1 MTRELPYLEDDVLV
15 GGQIQASRKGLM
27 SAEAQGNLAFRMG
40 EFFSDGGKLG
50 KAKGYESRPGQA
62 RMAERV
68 AETIEDRKHLVVE
81 AGTGTGKSLAYLV
94 PAAYA
99 AQELG
104 KKAIISTYTI
114 HLQEQLFGK
123 DVPIVQSLVPFEF
136 TAALLKGRQN
146 YLCPHRLKKA
156 QQHQGDLFAKGQ
168 AEQLQGLVEWVRRTK
183 DGTLSDIDF
192 QVDAAVWAQVCSEAF
207 ACTPRHCGGP
217 TGCFFQMARTKVQ
230 DANVVILNHALLFGL
245 LAGAEEVEEGPSEGY
260 LFPNDFLVL
269 DEAHE
274 VEDVAAK
281 ALGLEVRLGSL
292 RFLLQRLVHPRT
304 KKGVLTRV
312 GDGNA
317 VKATLGV
324 LGILEGAFEE
334 ILESAGL
341 GASGQKRVRQ
351 PLGVKSE
358 LGPRLMDVR
367 AQLLKLAEDAGDGE
381 ERNELKDHA
390 RRLEVSAFGLGE
402 FLQMSRAGQA
412 YWVERRLPEE
422 GRAHRGEM
430 SLHASP
436 VEVAERLEELVFRPE
451 CTTIMTSATLDVG
464 RGLEFFAKRVGAG
477 EAETLLVESP
487 FDYESQMRVYLPKG
501 MPEPSEGQ
509 RFQEALEGWIQRFV
523 GMTQGKA
530 FVLFTSRAML
540 RKTAEGMAG
549 WFEEQG
555 IRLLVQDKGNSRTRL
570 LKEFKEDRD
579 SVLFGT
585 DSFWQGVDV
594 PGEALSNVILTRL
607 PFSVPDEPLFEA
619 RCERIREKGGEPF
632 RELQLPEAILKF
644 RQGVGRL
651 IRSREDRGQIAV
663 LDGRILTKSYG
674 KSFLKILPECPVE
687 VLGDE
692 D

>member
-1 MTRELPYLEDDVLV
+1 
-15 GGQIQASRKGLM
+15 M
-27 SAEAQGNLAFRMG
+27 SSEAQGNLAFRMG

-62 RMAERV
+62 KMAERV
-68 AETIEDRKHLVVE
+68 AEIIEDRKHLVVE

-156 QQHQGDLFAKGQ
+156 QQHQGDLFATGQ
-168 AEQLQGLVEWVRRTK
+168 AEQLKGLVEWARRTK

-192 QVDAAVWAQVCSEAF
+192 QVDSAVWAQVCSEAF

-217 TGCFFQMARTKVQ
+217 TGCFYQMARTKVL

-245 LAGAEEVEEGPSEGY
+245 LAGAEENEESPSEGY

-304 KKGVLTRV
+304 KKGVLTRI

-317 VKATLGV
+317 VKSTLGV

-390 RRLEVSAFGLGE
+390 RRLEASAFGLGE
-402 FLQMSRAGQA
+402 FLKMSREGHA

-422 GRAHRGEM
+422 GRVHRGEM

-436 VEVAERLEELVFRPE
+436 VEVAERLEELVFRPD

-464 RGLEFFAKRVGAG
+464 RGLEFFAKRVGAQ

-509 RFQEALEGWIQRFV
+509 RFQEALESWIQRFV
-523 GMTQGKA
+523 GMTKGKA

-619 RCERIREKGGEPF
+619 RCERIKEKGGEPF

-663 LDGRILTKSYG
+663 LDGRILSRTYG
-674 KSFLKILPECPVE
+674 KSFLKILPKCPVE

>member
-1 MTRELPYLEDDVLV
+1 M
-15 GGQIQASRKGLM
+15 SRDPL
-27 SAEAQGNLAFRMG
+27 GNLAFRMG

-62 RMAERV
+62 KMAERV
-68 AETIEDRKHLVVE
+68 AEIIEDRKHLVVE

-94 PAAYA
+94 PAAFA
-99 AQELG
+99 AEELG

-136 TAALLKGRQN
+136 SAALLKGRHN

-156 QQHQGDLFAKGQ
+156 QQHQGDLFATGQ
-168 AEQLQGLVEWVRRTK
+168 AEQLRGLVEWAGKTT
-183 DGTLSDIDF
+183 DGTLSDIQF
-192 QVDAAVWAQVCSEAF
+192 QVDATVWAQVCSEAF

-217 TGCFFQMARTKVQ
+217 TGCFYQKARNKIL
-230 DANVVILNHALLFGL
+230 DAKVVILNHALLFGL
-245 LAGAEEVEEGPSEGY
+245 LAGAEESEEEPSEGY

-292 RFLLQRLVHPRT
+292 RFLLQRLIHPRT
-304 KKGVLTRV
+304 KKGVLTRI

-317 VKATLGV
+317 VKSTLGV
-324 LGILEGAFEE
+324 LGILEASFEE

-341 GASGQKRVRQ
+341 KGPGQKRVRQ
-351 PLGVKSE
+351 ALGVKSE

-390 RRLEVSAFGLGE
+390 RRLEGSAFGLGE
-402 FLQMSRAGQA
+402 FLKMSREGHA
-412 YWVERRLPEE
+412 YWVERRVAED
-422 GRAHRGEM
+422 GRAQRGEM

-436 VEVAERLEELVFRPE
+436 VEVAERLEELVFRPD

-501 MPEPSEGQ
+501 MPEPSEGA

-523 GMTQGKA
+523 GMTKGKA

-540 RKTAEGMAG
+540 RKTAEGMAA

-619 RCERIREKGGEPF
+619 RCERIKELGGEPF
-632 RELQLPEAILKF
+632 RDLQLPEAILKF

-663 LDGRILTKSYG
+663 LDGRILSRTYG

-687 VLGDE
+687 ILGDE

>member
-1 MTRELPYLEDDVLV
+1 M
-15 GGQIQASRKGLM
+15 SRDPL
-27 SAEAQGNLAFRMG
+27 GNLAFRMG

-62 RMAERV
+62 KMAERV
-68 AETIEDRKHLVVE
+68 AEIIEDRKHLVVE

-94 PAAYA
+94 PAAFA
-99 AQELG
+99 AEELG

-136 TAALLKGRQN
+136 SAALLKGRHN

-156 QQHQGDLFAKGQ
+156 QQHQGDLFATGQ
-168 AEQLQGLVEWVRRTK
+168 AEQLRGLVEWAGKTT
-183 DGTLSDIDF
+183 DGTLSDIQF
-192 QVDAAVWAQVCSEAF
+192 QVDATVWAQVCSEAF

-217 TGCFFQMARTKVQ
+217 TGCFYQKARNKIL
-230 DANVVILNHALLFGL
+230 DAKVVILNHALLFGL
-245 LAGAEEVEEGPSEGY
+245 LAGAEESEEEPSEGY

-292 RFLLQRLVHPRT
+292 RFLLQRLIHPRT
-304 KKGVLTRV
+304 KKGVLTRI

-317 VKATLGV
+317 VKSTLGV
-324 LGILEGAFEE
+324 LGILEASFEE

-341 GASGQKRVRQ
+341 NGPGQKRVRQ
-351 PLGVKSE
+351 ALGVRSE

-390 RRLEVSAFGLGE
+390 RRLEGSAFGLGE
-402 FLQMSRAGQA
+402 FLKMSREGHA
-412 YWVERRLPEE
+412 YWVERRVAED
-422 GRAHRGEM
+422 GRAQRGEM

-436 VEVAERLEELVFRPE
+436 VEVAERLEELVFRPD

-501 MPEPSEGQ
+501 MPEPSEGA

-523 GMTQGKA
+523 GMTKGKA

-540 RKTAEGMAG
+540 RKTAEGMAA

-619 RCERIREKGGEPF
+619 RCERIKELGGEPF

-663 LDGRILTKSYG
+663 LDGRILSRTYG

-687 VLGDE
+687 VLSNE

>member
-1 MTRELPYLEDDVLV
+1 
-15 GGQIQASRKGLM
+15 M
-27 SAEAQGNLAFRMG
+27 SSETQGNLAFRMG

-62 RMAERV
+62 KMAERV
-68 AETIEDRKHLVVE
+68 AEIIEDRRHLVVE

-156 QQHQGDLFAKGQ
+156 QQHQGDLFATGQ
-168 AEQLQGLVEWVRRTK
+168 AEQLKGLVEWARRTK

-217 TGCFFQMARTKVQ
+217 TGCFYQMARTKVL

-245 LAGAEEVEEGPSEGY
+245 LAGAEENEDSPTEGY

-281 ALGLEVRLGSL
+281 SLGLEVRLGSL

-317 VKATLGV
+317 VKSTLGV

-358 LGPRLMDVR
+358 LGLRLMDIR

-390 RRLEVSAFGLGE
+390 RRLEASAFGLGE
-402 FLQMSRAGQA
+402 FLKMSREGHA

-436 VEVAERLEELVFRPE
+436 VEVAERLEELVFRPD

-464 RGLEFFAKRVGAG
+464 RGLEFFAKRVGAQ

-523 GMTQGKA
+523 GMTKGKA

-619 RCERIREKGGEPF
+619 RCERIKEKGGEPF

-663 LDGRILTKSYG
+663 LDGRILSRTYG

-687 VLGDE
+687 ILGDE

>member
-1 MTRELPYLEDDVLV
+1 
-15 GGQIQASRKGLM
+15 M

-324 LGILEGAFEE
+324 LGMLEGAFEE

>member
-1 MTRELPYLEDDVLV
+1 
-15 GGQIQASRKGLM
+15 M
-27 SAEAQGNLAFRMG
+27 SHEAQGNLAFRMG

-68 AETIEDRKHLVVE
+68 AEIIEDQRHLVVE

-156 QQHQGDLFAKGQ
+156 QQHQGDLFAAGQ
-168 AEQLQGLVEWVRRTK
+168 AEQLKGLLDWAGRTK

-217 TGCFFQMARTKVQ
+217 TGCFYQMARTKVL

-245 LAGAEEVEEGPSEGY
+245 LAGAEESEEGPSEGY

-304 KKGVLTRV
+304 KKGVLTRI

-317 VKATLGV
+317 VKSTLGV

-351 PLGVKSE
+351 LLGVKSE

-381 ERNELKDHA
+381 ERNELRDHA
-390 RRLEVSAFGLGE
+390 RRLEGSAFGLGE
-402 FLQMSRAGQA
+402 FLKMSREGHA

-422 GRAHRGEM
+422 GKAHRGEM

-436 VEVAERLEELVFRPE
+436 VEVAEKLSELVFRPD

-464 RGLEFFAKRVGAG
+464 RGLDFFAQRVGAQ
-477 EAETLLVESP
+477 EAQTLLVESP

-501 MPEPSEGQ
+501 MPEPSEGE
-509 RFQEALEGWIQRFV
+509 RFQTALQGWIQKFV
-523 GMTQGKA
+523 GMTKGKA

-540 RKTAEGMAG
+540 RKTADGMAA

-555 IRLLVQDKGNSRTRL
+555 IRLLVQEKGNSRTRL

-619 RCERIREKGGEPF
+619 RCERIKEKGGEPF
-632 RELQLPEAILKF
+632 RDLQLPEAILKF

-663 LDGRILTKSYG
+663 LDGRILSRRYG
-674 KSFLKILPECPVE
+674 QSFLKILPECPVE
-687 VLGDE
+687 ICD
-692 D
+692 

>member
-1 MTRELPYLEDDVLV
+1 
-15 GGQIQASRKGLM
+15 
-27 SAEAQGNLAFRMG
+27 MG

-68 AETIEDRKHLVVE
+68 AEIIEDRRHLVVE

-156 QQHQGDLFAKGQ
+156 QQHQGDLFATGQ
-168 AEQLQGLVEWVRRTK
+168 AEQLRGLVEWAGRTK

-192 QVDAAVWAQVCSEAF
+192 QVDAAVWAQVASEAF

-217 TGCFFQMARTKVQ
+217 TGCFYQMARTKVL

-245 LAGAEEVEEGPSEGY
+245 LAGAEESEEGPSEGY

-304 KKGVLTRV
+304 KKGVLTRI

-317 VKATLGV
+317 MKSTLGV

-358 LGPRLMDVR
+358 LGPRLMDIR

-390 RRLEVSAFGLGE
+390 RRLEASAFGLGE
-402 FLQMSRAGQA
+402 FLKMSREGHA

-422 GRAHRGEM
+422 GKAHRGEM

-436 VEVAERLEELVFRPE
+436 VEVAERLEELVFRPD

-464 RGLEFFAKRVGAG
+464 RGLEFFAKRVGAQ

-487 FDYESQMRVYLPKG
+487 FDYESQMRIYLPKG

-523 GMTQGKA
+523 GMTKGKA

-549 WFEEQG
+549 WFEDQG

-619 RCERIREKGGEPF
+619 RCERIKEKGGEPF

-663 LDGRILTKSYG
+663 LDGRILSRTYG

-687 VLGDE
+687 ILGNE

>member
-1 MTRELPYLEDDVLV
+1 MRQE
-15 GGQIQASRKGLM
+15 G
-27 SAEAQGNLAFRMG
+27 QGNLAFQMG
-40 EFFSDGGKLG
+40 EFFSNGGKLG

-62 RMAERV
+62 KMAERV
-68 AETIEDRKHLVVE
+68 AEIIEDRKHLVVE

-146 YLCPHRLKKA
+146 YLCAHRLKKA
-156 QQHQGDLFAKGQ
+156 QQHQGDLFATGQ
-168 AEQLQGLVEWVRRTK
+168 AEQLKGLVEWARRTK

-217 TGCFFQMARTKVQ
+217 TGCFYQMARTKVL

-245 LAGAEEVEEGPSEGY
+245 LAGAEESEEGPSEGY

-304 KKGVLTRV
+304 KKGVLTRI

-317 VKATLGV
+317 VKSTLGV

-390 RRLEVSAFGLGE
+390 RRLEASAFGLGE
-402 FLQMSRAGQA
+402 FLKMSREGHA

-436 VEVAERLEELVFRPE
+436 VEVAERLEELVFRPD

-464 RGLEFFAKRVGAG
+464 RGLEFFAKRVGAQ
-477 EAETLLVESP
+477 EAETLFVESP

-523 GMTQGKA
+523 GMTKGKA

-555 IRLLVQDKGNSRTRL
+555 LRLLVQDKGNSRTRL

-619 RCERIREKGGEPF
+619 RCERIKERGGEPF

-663 LDGRILTKSYG
+663 LDGRILSRTYG

-687 VLGDE
+687 LLD
-692 D
+692 

>member
-1 MTRELPYLEDDVLV
+1 
-15 GGQIQASRKGLM
+15 M

-50 KAKGYESRPGQA
+50 RAKGYESRPGQA

-304 KKGVLTRV
+304 KKGILTRV

-317 VKATLGV
+317 IKATLGV
-324 LGILEGAFEE
+324 LSMLEGAFEE

-422 GRAHRGEM
+422 GKAHRGEM

-451 CTTIMTSATLDVG
+451 CTTIMTSATLNVG
-464 RGLEFFAKRVGAG
+464 RGLEFFAKRVGAQ

-523 GMTQGKA
+523 GMTKGKA

>member
-1 MTRELPYLEDDVLV
+1 MV
-15 GGQIQASRKGLM
+15 M
-27 SAEAQGNLAFRMG
+27 SSEAQGNLAFRMG
-40 EFFSDGGKLG
+40 EFFSEGGKLG

-62 RMAERV
+62 KMAERV
-68 AETIEDRKHLVVE
+68 AEIIEDRRHLVVE

-168 AEQLQGLVEWVRRTK
+168 AEQLRGLVEWARRTK

-217 TGCFFQMARTKVQ
+217 TGCFFQMARTRVL

-245 LAGAEEVEEGPSEGY
+245 LAGAEESEEGPSEGY

-292 RFLLQRLVHPRT
+292 RFLLQRLIHPRT
-304 KKGVLTRV
+304 KKGVLTRI

-317 VKATLGV
+317 VKSTLGV
-324 LGILEGAFEE
+324 LAILEGAFEE

-358 LGPRLMDVR
+358 LGSRLMDVR

-390 RRLEVSAFGLGE
+390 RRLEASAFGLGE
-402 FLQMSRAGQA
+402 FLKMSREGHA

-422 GRAHRGEM
+422 GKAHRGEM

-436 VEVAERLEELVFRPE
+436 VEVAERLEELVFRPD

-464 RGLEFFAKRVGAG
+464 RGLEFFAKRVGAQ

-523 GMTQGKA
+523 GMTKGKA

-540 RKTAEGMAG
+540 RKTAEGMAE

-585 DSFWQGVDV
+585 
-594 PGEALSNVILTRL
+594 
-607 PFSVPDEPLFEA
+607 
-619 RCERIREKGGEPF
+619 
-632 RELQLPEAILKF
+632 
-644 RQGVGRL
+644 
-651 IRSREDRGQIAV
+651 
-663 LDGRILTKSYG
+663 
-674 KSFLKILPECPVE
+674 
-687 VLGDE
+687 
-692 D
+692 

>member
-1 MTRELPYLEDDVLV
+1 
-15 GGQIQASRKGLM
+15 
-27 SAEAQGNLAFRMG
+27 MG

-62 RMAERV
+62 KMAERV
-68 AETIEDRKHLVVE
+68 AEIIEDRKHLVVE

-156 QQHQGDLFAKGQ
+156 QQHQGDLFATGQ
-168 AEQLQGLVEWVRRTK
+168 AEQLKGLVEWARRTK

-192 QVDAAVWAQVCSEAF
+192 QVDAAVWVQVCSEAF

-217 TGCFFQMARTKVQ
+217 TGCFYQMARTKVL

-245 LAGAEEVEEGPSEGY
+245 LAGAEENEESPSEGY

-292 RFLLQRLVHPRT
+292 RFLLQRLIHPRT

-317 VKATLGV
+317 VKSTLGV

-341 GASGQKRVRQ
+341 EASGQKRVRQ

-390 RRLEVSAFGLGE
+390 RRLEASAFGLGE
-402 FLQMSRAGQA
+402 FLKMSREGHA

-436 VEVAERLEELVFRPE
+436 VEVAERLEELVFRPD

-464 RGLEFFAKRVGAG
+464 RGLEFFAKRVGAQ
-477 EAETLLVESP
+477 EAEILLVESP

-509 RFQEALEGWIQRFV
+509 RFQKALEGWIQRFV
-523 GMTQGKA
+523 GMTKGKA

-619 RCERIREKGGEPF
+619 RCERIKEKGGEPF

-663 LDGRILTKSYG
+663 LDGRILSRAYG

-687 VLGDE
+687 ILGDE

>member
-1 MTRELPYLEDDVLV
+1 
-15 GGQIQASRKGLM
+15 
-27 SAEAQGNLAFRMG
+27 MG

-62 RMAERV
+62 KMAERV
-68 AETIEDRKHLVVE
+68 AEIIEDRKHLVVE

-156 QQHQGDLFAKGQ
+156 QQHQGDLFATGQ
-168 AEQLQGLVEWVRRTK
+168 AEQLKGLVEWARRTK

-217 TGCFFQMARTKVQ
+217 TGCFYQMARTKVL

-245 LAGAEEVEEGPSEGY
+245 LAGAEESEEGPSEGY

-317 VKATLGV
+317 VKSTLGV

-390 RRLEVSAFGLGE
+390 RRLEASAFGLGE
-402 FLQMSRAGQA
+402 FLKMSREGHA

-436 VEVAERLEELVFRPE
+436 VEVAERLEELVFRPD

-464 RGLEFFAKRVGAG
+464 RGLEFFAKRVGAQ

-523 GMTQGKA
+523 GMTKGKA
-530 FVLFTSRAML
+530 FVLFTSWAML

-549 WFEEQG
+549 WFAGQG

-619 RCERIREKGGEPF
+619 RCERIKEKGGEPF

-663 LDGRILTKSYG
+663 LDGRILSRTYG
-674 KSFLKILPECPVE
+674 RSFLKILPECPVQIF
-687 VLGDE
+687 E
-692 D
+692 DGN

>member
-1 MTRELPYLEDDVLV
+1 M
-15 GGQIQASRKGLM
+15 SRDPL
-27 SAEAQGNLAFRMG
+27 GNLAFRMG

-62 RMAERV
+62 KMAERV
-68 AETIEDRKHLVVE
+68 AEIIEDRKHLVVE

-94 PAAYA
+94 PAAFA
-99 AQELG
+99 AEELG

-136 TAALLKGRQN
+136 SAALLKGRHN

-156 QQHQGDLFAKGQ
+156 QQHQGDLFATGQ
-168 AEQLQGLVEWVRRTK
+168 AEQLRGLVEWAGKTT
-183 DGTLSDIDF
+183 DGTLSDIQF
-192 QVDAAVWAQVCSEAF
+192 QVDATVWAQVCSEAF

-217 TGCFFQMARTKVQ
+217 TGCFYQKARNKIL
-230 DANVVILNHALLFGL
+230 DAKVVILNHALLFGL
-245 LAGAEEVEEGPSEGY
+245 LAGAEESEEEPSEGY

-292 RFLLQRLVHPRT
+292 RFLLQRLIHPRT
-304 KKGVLTRV
+304 KKGVLTRI

-317 VKATLGV
+317 VKSTLGV
-324 LGILEGAFEE
+324 LGILEASFEE

-341 GASGQKRVRQ
+341 KGPGQKRVRQ
-351 PLGVKSE
+351 ALGVKSE

-390 RRLEVSAFGLGE
+390 RRLEASAFGLGE
-402 FLQMSRAGQA
+402 FLKMSREGHA
-412 YWVERRLPEE
+412 YWVERRVAED
-422 GRAHRGEM
+422 GRAQRGEM

-436 VEVAERLEELVFRPE
+436 VEVAERLEELVFRPD

-523 GMTQGKA
+523 GMTKGKA
-530 FVLFTSRAML
+530 FVLFTSRSML
-540 RKTAEGMAG
+540 RKTADGMAG

-570 LKEFKEDRD
+570 LREFKEDRD

-619 RCERIREKGGEPF
+619 RCERIKELGGEPF
-632 RELQLPEAILKF
+632 RDLQLPEAILKF

-663 LDGRILTKSYG
+663 LDGRILSRAYG

-687 VLGDE
+687 ILGDE

>member
-1 MTRELPYLEDDVLV
+1 
-15 GGQIQASRKGLM
+15 
-27 SAEAQGNLAFRMG
+27 MG

-62 RMAERV
+62 KMAERV
-68 AETIEDRKHLVVE
+68 AEIIEDRKHLVVE

-156 QQHQGDLFAKGQ
+156 QQHQGDLFAIGQ
-168 AEQLQGLVEWVRRTK
+168 AEQLKGLVEWARRTK

-217 TGCFFQMARTKVQ
+217 TGCFYQMARTKVL

-245 LAGAEEVEEGPSEGY
+245 LAGAEENEESPSEGY

-317 VKATLGV
+317 VKSTLGV

-390 RRLEVSAFGLGE
+390 RRLEASAFGLGE
-402 FLQMSRAGQA
+402 FLKMSREGYA
-412 YWVERRLPEE
+412 YWVERRLPDE
-422 GRAHRGEM
+422 GRVHRGEM

-436 VEVAERLEELVFRPE
+436 VEVAERLEELVFRPD

-464 RGLEFFAKRVGAG
+464 RGLEFFAKRVGAQ

-509 RFQEALEGWIQRFV
+509 RFQDALEGWIQRFV
-523 GMTQGKA
+523 GMTKGKA

-555 IRLLVQDKGNSRTRL
+555 LRLLVQDKGNSRTRL

-619 RCERIREKGGEPF
+619 RCERIKEKGGEPF

-663 LDGRILTKSYG
+663 LDGRILSRTYG

-687 VLGDE
+687 ILGDE

>member
-1 MTRELPYLEDDVLV
+1 M
-15 GGQIQASRKGLM
+15 SRDPL
-27 SAEAQGNLAFRMG
+27 GNLAFRMG

-62 RMAERV
+62 KMAERV
-68 AETIEDRKHLVVE
+68 AEIIEDRKHLVVE

-94 PAAYA
+94 PAAFA
-99 AQELG
+99 AEELG

-136 TAALLKGRQN
+136 SAALLKGRHN

-156 QQHQGDLFAKGQ
+156 QQHQGDLFATGQ
-168 AEQLQGLVEWVRRTK
+168 AQQLRGLVEWAGKTT
-183 DGTLSDIDF
+183 DGTLSDIQF
-192 QVDAAVWAQVCSEAF
+192 QVDATVWAQVCSEAF

-217 TGCFFQMARTKVQ
+217 TGCFYQKARNKIL
-230 DANVVILNHALLFGL
+230 DAKVVILNHALLFGL
-245 LAGAEEVEEGPSEGY
+245 LAGAEESEEEPSEGY

-292 RFLLQRLVHPRT
+292 RFLLQRLIHPRT
-304 KKGVLTRV
+304 KKGVLTRI

-317 VKATLGV
+317 VKSTLGV
-324 LGILEGAFEE
+324 LGILEASFEE

-341 GASGQKRVRQ
+341 KGPGQKRVRQ
-351 PLGVKSE
+351 ALGVKSE

-390 RRLEVSAFGLGE
+390 RRLEGSAFGLGE
-402 FLQMSRAGQA
+402 FLKMSREGHA
-412 YWVERRLPEE
+412 YWVERRVAED
-422 GRAHRGEM
+422 GRAQRGEM

-436 VEVAERLEELVFRPE
+436 VEVAERLEELVFRPD

-464 RGLEFFAKRVGAG
+464 RGLDFFAKRVGAG

-501 MPEPSEGQ
+501 MPEPSEGA

-523 GMTQGKA
+523 GMTKGKA

-540 RKTAEGMAG
+540 RKTAEGMAS

-570 LKEFKEDRD
+570 LREFKEDRD

-619 RCERIREKGGEPF
+619 RCERIKELGGEPF
-632 RELQLPEAILKF
+632 RDLQLPEAILKF

-663 LDGRILTKSYG
+663 LDGRILSRTYG

-687 VLGDE
+687 VLSNE

>member
-1 MTRELPYLEDDVLV
+1 
-15 GGQIQASRKGLM
+15 
-27 SAEAQGNLAFRMG
+27 MG

-68 AETIEDRKHLVVE
+68 AEIIEDQRHLVVE

-156 QQHQGDLFAKGQ
+156 QQHQGDLFAAGQ
-168 AEQLQGLVEWVRRTK
+168 AEQLKGLLDWASRTV

-217 TGCFFQMARTKVQ
+217 TGCFYQMARTKVL

-245 LAGAEEVEEGPSEGY
+245 LAGAEENEESPSEGY

-304 KKGVLTRV
+304 KKGVLTRI

-317 VKATLGV
+317 VKSTLGV

-334 ILESAGL
+334 ILENAGL

-358 LGPRLMDVR
+358 LGARLMDVR

-381 ERNELKDHA
+381 ERNELRDHA
-390 RRLEVSAFGLGE
+390 RRLEGSAFGLGE
-402 FLQMSRAGQA
+402 FLKMSREGHA

-422 GRAHRGEM
+422 GKAHRGEM

-436 VEVAERLEELVFRPE
+436 VEVAEKLSELVFRPD

-464 RGLEFFAKRVGAG
+464 RGLDFFAQRVGAQ

-487 FDYESQMRVYLPKG
+487 FDYENQMRVYLPKG
-501 MPEPSEGQ
+501 MPEPSEGE
-509 RFQEALEGWIQRFV
+509 RFQTELEGWIQKFV
-523 GMTQGKA
+523 GMTKGKA

-540 RKTAEGMAG
+540 RKTAEGMAA
-549 WFEEQG
+549 WFEEQR
-555 IRLLVQDKGNSRTRL
+555 IRLLVQDKGSSRTRL

-619 RCERIREKGGEPF
+619 RCERIKEKGGQPF
-632 RELQLPEAILKF
+632 RDLQLPEAILKF

-663 LDGRILTKSYG
+663 LDGRILSRRYG
-674 KSFLKILPECPVE
+674 QSFLKILPDCPVE
-687 VLGDE
+687 ICD
-692 D
+692 

>member
-1 MTRELPYLEDDVLV
+1 
-15 GGQIQASRKGLM
+15 
-27 SAEAQGNLAFRMG
+27 
-40 EFFSDGGKLG
+40 
-50 KAKGYESRPGQA
+50 
-62 RMAERV
+62 
-68 AETIEDRKHLVVE
+68 
-81 AGTGTGKSLAYLV
+81 
-94 PAAYA
+94 
-99 AQELG
+99 
-104 KKAIISTYTI
+104 
-114 HLQEQLFGK
+114 
-123 DVPIVQSLVPFEF
+123 
-136 TAALLKGRQN
+136 
-146 YLCPHRLKKA
+146 
-156 QQHQGDLFAKGQ
+156 
-168 AEQLQGLVEWVRRTK
+168 
-183 DGTLSDIDF
+183 
-192 QVDAAVWAQVCSEAF
+192 
-207 ACTPRHCGGP
+207 
-217 TGCFFQMARTKVQ
+217 MARTKVL

-245 LAGAEEVEEGPSEGY
+245 LAGAEENEESPSEGY

-304 KKGVLTRV
+304 KKGVLTRI

-317 VKATLGV
+317 VKSTLGV

-390 RRLEVSAFGLGE
+390 RRLEASAFGLGE
-402 FLQMSRAGQA
+402 FLKMSREGHA

-436 VEVAERLEELVFRPE
+436 VEVAERLEELVFRPD

-464 RGLEFFAKRVGAG
+464 RGLEFFAKRVGAQ
-477 EAETLLVESP
+477 EAEILLVESP

-523 GMTQGKA
+523 GMTKGKA

-555 IRLLVQDKGNSRTRL
+555 LRLLVQDKGNSRTRL

-619 RCERIREKGGEPF
+619 RCERIKENGGEPF

-687 VLGDE
+687 VCE
-692 D
+692 

>member
-1 MTRELPYLEDDVLV
+1 
-15 GGQIQASRKGLM
+15 
-27 SAEAQGNLAFRMG
+27 MG

-50 KAKGYESRPGQA
+50 MAKGYESRPGQA
-62 RMAERV
+62 KMAERV
-68 AETIEDRKHLVVE
+68 AEIIEDRKHLVVE

-156 QQHQGDLFAKGQ
+156 QQHQGDLFATGQ
-168 AEQLQGLVEWVRRTK
+168 AEQLRGLVEWAGKTT
-183 DGTLSDIDF
+183 DGTLSDIQF
-192 QVDAAVWAQVCSEAF
+192 QVDATVWAQVCSEAF

-217 TGCFFQMARTKVQ
+217 TGCFYQKARTKILN
-230 DANVVILNHALLFGL
+230 AKVVILNHALLFGL
-245 LAGAEEVEEGPSEGY
+245 LAGAEESEEEPSEGY

-292 RFLLQRLVHPRT
+292 RFLLQRLIHPRT
-304 KKGVLTRV
+304 KKGVLTRI

-317 VKATLGV
+317 VKSTLGV
-324 LGILEGAFEE
+324 LGILEASLEE

-341 GASGQKRVRQ
+341 KGPGQKRVRQ
-351 PLGVKSE
+351 ALGVKSE

-390 RRLEVSAFGLGE
+390 RRLEATAFGLGE
-402 FLQMSRAGQA
+402 FLKMSREGHA

-422 GRAHRGEM
+422 GKAHRGEM

-436 VEVAERLEELVFRPE
+436 VEVAERLEELVFRPD

-464 RGLEFFAKRVGAG
+464 RGLEFFAKRVGAQ

-523 GMTQGKA
+523 GMTKGKA
-530 FVLFTSRAML
+530 FVLFTSRVML

-619 RCERIREKGGEPF
+619 RCERIKEKGGEPF

-663 LDGRILTKSYG
+663 LDGRILSRTYG

-687 VLGDE
+687 ICE
-692 D
+692 

>member
-1 MTRELPYLEDDVLV
+1 
-15 GGQIQASRKGLM
+15 
-27 SAEAQGNLAFRMG
+27 MG

-68 AETIEDRKHLVVE
+68 AEIIEDRRHLVVE

-156 QQHQGDLFAKGQ
+156 QQHQGDLFATGQ
-168 AEQLQGLVEWVRRTK
+168 AEQLRGLVEWAGRTK

-192 QVDAAVWAQVCSEAF
+192 QVDAAVWAQVASEAF

-217 TGCFFQMARTKVQ
+217 TGCFYQMARTKVL

-245 LAGAEEVEEGPSEGY
+245 LAGAEESEEGPSEGY

-304 KKGVLTRV
+304 KKGVLTRI

-317 VKATLGV
+317 MKSTLGV

-358 LGPRLMDVR
+358 LGPRLMDIR

-381 ERNELKDHA
+381 ERNELRDHA
-390 RRLEVSAFGLGE
+390 RRLEASAFGLGE
-402 FLQMSRAGQA
+402 FLKMSREGHA

-422 GRAHRGEM
+422 GKAHRGEM

-436 VEVAERLEELVFRPE
+436 VEVAERLEELVFRPD

-464 RGLEFFAKRVGAG
+464 RGLEFFAKRVGAQ
-477 EAETLLVESP
+477 EADTLLVESP
-487 FDYESQMRVYLPKG
+487 FDYESQMRVFLPKG

-509 RFQEALEGWIQRFV
+509 KFQEALQGWIQRFV
-523 GMTQGKA
+523 GMTKGKA

-549 WFEEQG
+549 WFEDQG

-619 RCERIREKGGEPF
+619 RCERIKEKGGEPF

-663 LDGRILTKSYG
+663 LDGRILSRTYG

-687 VLGDE
+687 ILGDE

>member
-1 MTRELPYLEDDVLV
+1 M
-15 GGQIQASRKGLM
+15 SRDPL
-27 SAEAQGNLAFRMG
+27 GNLAFRMG

-62 RMAERV
+62 KMAERV
-68 AETIEDRKHLVVE
+68 AEIIEDRKHLVVE

-94 PAAYA
+94 PAAFA
-99 AQELG
+99 AEELG

-136 TAALLKGRQN
+136 SAALLKGRHN

-156 QQHQGDLFAKGQ
+156 QQHQGDLFATGQ
-168 AEQLQGLVEWVRRTK
+168 AEQLRGLVEWAGKTT
-183 DGTLSDIDF
+183 DGTLSDIQF
-192 QVDAAVWAQVCSEAF
+192 QVDATVWAQVCSEAF

-217 TGCFFQMARTKVQ
+217 TGCFYQKARNKIL
-230 DANVVILNHALLFGL
+230 DAKVVILNHALLFGL
-245 LAGAEEVEEGPSEGY
+245 LAGAEESEEEPSEGY

-292 RFLLQRLVHPRT
+292 RFLLQRLIHPRT
-304 KKGVLTRV
+304 KKGVLTRI

-317 VKATLGV
+317 VKSTLGV
-324 LGILEGAFEE
+324 LGILEASFEE

-341 GASGQKRVRQ
+341 KGPGQKRVRQ
-351 PLGVKSE
+351 ALGVKSE

-390 RRLEVSAFGLGE
+390 RRLEGSAFGLGE
-402 FLQMSRAGQA
+402 FLKMSREGHA
-412 YWVERRLPEE
+412 YWVERRVAED
-422 GRAHRGEM
+422 GRAQRGEM

-436 VEVAERLEELVFRPE
+436 VEVAERLEELVFRPD

-464 RGLEFFAKRVGAG
+464 RGLEFSAKRVGAG

-501 MPEPSEGQ
+501 MPEPSEGA

-523 GMTQGKA
+523 GMTKGKA

-540 RKTAEGMAG
+540 RKTADGMAA

-619 RCERIREKGGEPF
+619 RCERIKELGGEPF
-632 RELQLPEAILKF
+632 RDLQLPEAILKF

-663 LDGRILTKSYG
+663 LDGRILSRTYG

-687 VLGDE
+687 VLSNE

>member
-1 MTRELPYLEDDVLV
+1 MVFMRQE
-15 GGQIQASRKGLM
+15 G
-27 SAEAQGNLAFRMG
+27 QGNLAFQMG
-40 EFFSDGGKLG
+40 EFFSNGGKLG

-62 RMAERV
+62 KMAERV
-68 AETIEDRKHLVVE
+68 AEIIEDRKHLVVE

-156 QQHQGDLFAKGQ
+156 QQHQGDLFAVGQ
-168 AEQLQGLVEWVRRTK
+168 AEQLKGLVEWARRTK

-217 TGCFFQMARTKVQ
+217 TGCFYQMARTKVL

-245 LAGAEEVEEGPSEGY
+245 LAGAEESEEGPSEGY

-304 KKGVLTRV
+304 KKGVLTRI

-317 VKATLGV
+317 VKSTLGV

-390 RRLEVSAFGLGE
+390 RRLEASAFGLGE
-402 FLQMSRAGQA
+402 FLKMSREGHA

-436 VEVAERLEELVFRPE
+436 VEVAERLEELVFRPDS
-451 CTTIMTSATLDVG
+451 TTIMTSATLDVG
-464 RGLEFFAKRVGAG
+464 RGLEFFAKRVGAQ

-555 IRLLVQDKGNSRTRL
+555 IWLLVQDKGSSRTRL

-619 RCERIREKGGEPF
+619 RCERIKEKGGEPF

-663 LDGRILTKSYG
+663 LDGRILSRTYG

-687 VLGDE
+687 ILGDE

>member
-1 MTRELPYLEDDVLV
+1 M
-15 GGQIQASRKGLM
+15 SRDPL
-27 SAEAQGNLAFRMG
+27 GNLAFRMG

-62 RMAERV
+62 KMAERV
-68 AETIEDRKHLVVE
+68 AEIIEDRKHLVVE

-94 PAAYA
+94 PAAFA
-99 AQELG
+99 AEELG

-136 TAALLKGRQN
+136 SAALLKGRHN

-156 QQHQGDLFAKGQ
+156 QQHQGDLFATGQ
-168 AEQLQGLVEWVRRTK
+168 AEQLRGLVEWAGKTT
-183 DGTLSDIDF
+183 DGTLSDIQF
-192 QVDAAVWAQVCSEAF
+192 QVDATVWAQVCSEAF

-217 TGCFFQMARTKVQ
+217 TGCFYQKARNKIL
-230 DANVVILNHALLFGL
+230 DAKVVILNHALLFGL
-245 LAGAEEVEEGPSEGY
+245 LAGAEESEEEPSEGY

-292 RFLLQRLVHPRT
+292 RFLLQRLIHPRT
-304 KKGVLTRV
+304 KKGVLTRI

-317 VKATLGV
+317 VKSTLGV
-324 LGILEGAFEE
+324 LGILEASFEE

-341 GASGQKRVRQ
+341 KGPGQKRVRQ
-351 PLGVKSE
+351 ALGVKSE

-390 RRLEVSAFGLGE
+390 RRLEASAFGLGE
-402 FLQMSRAGQA
+402 FLKMSREGHA
-412 YWVERRLPEE
+412 YWVERRVAED
-422 GRAHRGEM
+422 GRAQRGEM

-436 VEVAERLEELVFRPE
+436 VEVAERLEELVFRPD

-464 RGLEFFAKRVGAG
+464 RGLEFFAKRVGAQ

-501 MPEPSEGQ
+501 MPEPSEGA

-523 GMTQGKA
+523 GMTKGKA

-540 RKTAEGMAG
+540 RKTAEGMAA

-570 LKEFKEDRD
+570 LREFKEDRD

-619 RCERIREKGGEPF
+619 RCERIKEKGGEPF

-663 LDGRILTKSYG
+663 LDGRILSRTYG

-687 VLGDE
+687 VLSNE

>member
-1 MTRELPYLEDDVLV
+1 
-15 GGQIQASRKGLM
+15 
-27 SAEAQGNLAFRMG
+27 MG

-304 KKGVLTRV
+304 KKGILTRV

-324 LGILEGAFEE
+324 LSMLEGAFEE

-523 GMTQGKA
+523 GMTKGKA

-687 VLGDE
+687 VCE
-692 D
+692 

>member
-1 MTRELPYLEDDVLV
+1 
-15 GGQIQASRKGLM
+15 
-27 SAEAQGNLAFRMG
+27 MG

-62 RMAERV
+62 KMAERV
-68 AETIEDRKHLVVE
+68 AEIIEDQRHLVVE

-156 QQHQGDLFAKGQ
+156 QRHQGDLFAAGQ
-168 AEQLQGLVEWVRRTK
+168 AEQLRGLLDWAGRTK

-217 TGCFFQMARTKVQ
+217 TGCFYQMARTKVL

-245 LAGAEEVEEGPSEGY
+245 LAGAEENEESPSEGY

-304 KKGVLTRV
+304 KKGVLTRI

-317 VKATLGV
+317 MKSTLGV

-341 GASGQKRVRQ
+341 GAAGQKRVRQ

-381 ERNELKDHA
+381 ERNELRDHA
-390 RRLEVSAFGLGE
+390 RRLEASVFGLGE
-402 FLQMSRAGQA
+402 FLKMSRDGHA

-422 GRAHRGEM
+422 GKAHRGEM

-436 VEVAERLEELVFRPE
+436 VEVAEKLSELVFRPD

-464 RGLEFFAKRVGAG
+464 RGLDFFAQRVGAQ

-501 MPEPSEGQ
+501 MPEPSEGEK
-509 RFQEALEGWIQRFV
+509 FQMALEGWIQRFV
-523 GMTQGKA
+523 GMTKGKA

-540 RKTAEGMAG
+540 RKTADGMAA

-555 IRLLVQDKGNSRTRL
+555 IRLLVQDKGSSRTRL

-619 RCERIREKGGEPF
+619 RCERIKEKGGEPF
-632 RELQLPEAILKF
+632 RDLQLPEAILKF

-651 IRSREDRGQIAV
+651 IRSREDQGQIAV
-663 LDGRILTKSYG
+663 LDGRILSRRYG
-674 KSFLKILPECPVE
+674 QSFLKILPECPVE
-687 VLGDE
+687 ICD
-692 D
+692 

>member
-1 MTRELPYLEDDVLV
+1 
-15 GGQIQASRKGLM
+15 M
-27 SAEAQGNLAFRMG
+27 SSDAQGNLAFRMG

-62 RMAERV
+62 KMAERV
-68 AETIEDRKHLVVE
+68 AEIIEDRKHLVVE

-104 KKAIISTYTI
+104 KKAVISTYTI

-156 QQHQGDLFAKGQ
+156 QLHQGDLFATGQ
-168 AEQLQGLVEWVRRTK
+168 AEQLKGLVEWARRTK

-217 TGCFFQMARTKVQ
+217 TGCFYQMARTKVL

-245 LAGAEEVEEGPSEGY
+245 LAGAEDSEEGPSEGY

-304 KKGVLTRV
+304 RKGVLTRI

-317 VKATLGV
+317 VKSTLGV

-390 RRLEVSAFGLGE
+390 RRLEASAFGLGE
-402 FLQMSRAGQA
+402 FLKMSREGHA
-412 YWVERRLPEE
+412 YWVERRLPDE

-436 VEVAERLEELVFRPE
+436 VEVAERLEELVFRPD

-464 RGLEFFAKRVGAG
+464 RGLEFFAKRVGAQ

-509 RFQEALEGWIQRFV
+509 RFQEALESWIQRFV
-523 GMTQGKA
+523 GMTKGKA

-555 IRLLVQDKGNSRTRL
+555 LRLLVQDKGNSRTRL

-619 RCERIREKGGEPF
+619 RCERIKEKGGEPF

-663 LDGRILTKSYG
+663 LDGRILSRTYG

-687 VLGDE
+687 ILGNE

>member
-1 MTRELPYLEDDVLV
+1 MR
-15 GGQIQASRKGLM
+15 M

-62 RMAERV
+62 KMAERV
-68 AETIEDRKHLVVE
+68 AEIIEDRKHLVVE

-99 AQELG
+99 AQEMG

-156 QQHQGDLFAKGQ
+156 QQHQGDLFATGQ
-168 AEQLQGLVEWVRRTK
+168 ADQLKGLVEWARRTK

-217 TGCFFQMARTKVQ
+217 TGCFYQMARTKVL

-245 LAGAEEVEEGPSEGY
+245 LAGAEENEESLSDGY

-281 ALGLEVRLGSL
+281 SLGLEVRLGSL

-317 VKATLGV
+317 VKSTLGV

-390 RRLEVSAFGLGE
+390 RRLEASAFGLGE
-402 FLQMSRAGQA
+402 FLKMSREGHA

-436 VEVAERLEELVFRPE
+436 VEVAERLEELVFRPD

-464 RGLEFFAKRVGAG
+464 RGLEFFAKRVGAQ

-509 RFQEALEGWIQRFV
+509 RFQDALEGWIQRFV
-523 GMTQGKA
+523 GMTKGKA

-619 RCERIREKGGEPF
+619 RCERIKEKGGEPF

-663 LDGRILTKSYG
+663 LDGRILSRTYG
-674 KSFLKILPECPVE
+674 KSFLRILPECPVE
-687 VLGDE
+687 ILGDE

>member
-1 MTRELPYLEDDVLV
+1 
-15 GGQIQASRKGLM
+15 M
-27 SAEAQGNLAFRMG
+27 SHEAQGNLAFRMG

-68 AETIEDRKHLVVE
+68 AEIIEDQRHLVVE

-156 QQHQGDLFAKGQ
+156 QQHQGDLFATGQ
-168 AEQLQGLVEWVRRTK
+168 AEQLKALLDWAGRTK

-217 TGCFFQMARTKVQ
+217 TGCFYQMARTKVL

-245 LAGAEEVEEGPSEGY
+245 LAGAEESEEGPSEGY

-281 ALGLEVRLGSL
+281 ALGLEIRLGSL

-304 KKGVLTRV
+304 KKGVLTRI

-317 VKATLGV
+317 VKSTLGV

-381 ERNELKDHA
+381 ERNELRDHA
-390 RRLEVSAFGLGE
+390 RRLEGSAFGLGE
-402 FLQMSRAGQA
+402 FLKMSREGHA

-422 GRAHRGEM
+422 GKAHRGEM

-436 VEVAERLEELVFRPE
+436 VEVAEKLSELVFRPD

-464 RGLEFFAKRVGAG
+464 RGLDFFAQRVGAQ

-501 MPEPSEGQ
+501 MPEPSEGEK
-509 RFQEALEGWIQRFV
+509 FQTALEGWIQRFV
-523 GMTQGKA
+523 GMTKGKA

-540 RKTAEGMAG
+540 RKTAEGMAA
-549 WFEEQG
+549 WFDEQE
-555 IRLLVQDKGNSRTRL
+555 IRLLVQDKGSSRTRL

-585 DSFWQGVDV
+585 DSFWQGVDI

-619 RCERIREKGGEPF
+619 RCERIKEKGGEPF
-632 RELQLPEAILKF
+632 RDLQLPEAILKF

-663 LDGRILTKSYG
+663 LDGRILSRRYG
-674 KSFLKILPECPVE
+674 QSFLKILPECPVE
-687 VLGDE
+687 IIE

>member
-1 MTRELPYLEDDVLV
+1 
-15 GGQIQASRKGLM
+15 
-27 SAEAQGNLAFRMG
+27 MG

-68 AETIEDRKHLVVE
+68 AEIIEDRKHLVVE

-99 AQELG
+99 AEELG

-136 TAALLKGRQN
+136 SAALLKGRHN

-156 QQHQGDLFAKGQ
+156 RQHQGDLFAAGQ
-168 AEQLQGLVEWVRRTK
+168 AEQLRGLVEWAGKTT
-183 DGTLSDIDF
+183 DGTLSDIQF
-192 QVDAAVWAQVCSEAF
+192 QVDATVWAQVCSEAF

-217 TGCFFQMARTKVQ
+217 TGCFYQKARTKIL
-230 DANVVILNHALLFGL
+230 DAKVVILNHALLFGL
-245 LAGAEEVEEGPSEGY
+245 LAGAEESEEEPSEGY

-304 KKGVLTRV
+304 KKGVLARI

-317 VKATLGV
+317 VKSTLGV
-324 LGILEGAFEE
+324 LGILEASFEE

-341 GASGQKRVRQ
+341 KGPGQKRVRQ
-351 PLGVKSE
+351 ALGVKSE

-390 RRLEVSAFGLGE
+390 RRLEGSAFGLGE
-402 FLQMSRAGQA
+402 FLKMSREGHA
-412 YWVERRLPEE
+412 YWVERRVAED
-422 GRAHRGEM
+422 GRAQRGEM

-436 VEVAERLEELVFRPE
+436 VEVAERLEELVFRPD

-464 RGLEFFAKRVGAG
+464 RGLDFFAKRVGAG

-501 MPEPSEGQ
+501 MPEPSEGA

-523 GMTQGKA
+523 GMTKGKA

-540 RKTAEGMAG
+540 RKTAEGMAA

-570 LKEFKEDRD
+570 LREFKEDRD

-619 RCERIREKGGEPF
+619 RCERIKEKGGEPF

-663 LDGRILTKSYG
+663 LDGRILSRTYG

-687 VLGDE
+687 ILGDE

>member
-1 MTRELPYLEDDVLV
+1 
-15 GGQIQASRKGLM
+15 
-27 SAEAQGNLAFRMG
+27 
-40 EFFSDGGKLG
+40 
-50 KAKGYESRPGQA
+50 
-62 RMAERV
+62 MAERV
-68 AETIEDRKHLVVE
+68 AEIIEDRKHLVVE

-94 PAAYA
+94 PAAFA
-99 AQELG
+99 AEELG

-136 TAALLKGRQN
+136 SAALLKGRHN

-156 QQHQGDLFAKGQ
+156 QQHQGDLFATGQ
-168 AEQLQGLVEWVRRTK
+168 AEQLRGLVEWAGKTT
-183 DGTLSDIDF
+183 DGTLSDIQF
-192 QVDAAVWAQVCSEAF
+192 QVDATVWAQVCSEAF

-217 TGCFFQMARTKVQ
+217 TGCFYQKARNKIL
-230 DANVVILNHALLFGL
+230 DAKVVILNHALLFGL
-245 LAGAEEVEEGPSEGY
+245 LAGAEESEEEPSEGY

-292 RFLLQRLVHPRT
+292 RFLLQRLIHPRT
-304 KKGVLTRV
+304 KKGVLTRI

-317 VKATLGV
+317 VKSTLGV
-324 LGILEGAFEE
+324 LGILEASFEE

-341 GASGQKRVRQ
+341 KGPGQKRVRQ
-351 PLGVKSE
+351 ALGVKSE

-390 RRLEVSAFGLGE
+390 RRLEGSAFGLGE
-402 FLQMSRAGQA
+402 FLKMSREGHA
-412 YWVERRLPEE
+412 YWVERRVAED
-422 GRAHRGEM
+422 GRAQRGEM

-436 VEVAERLEELVFRPE
+436 VEVAERLEELVFRPD

-464 RGLEFFAKRVGAG
+464 RGLDFFAKRVGAG

-523 GMTQGKA
+523 GMTKGKA

-540 RKTAEGMAG
+540 RKTAEGMAA

-570 LKEFKEDRD
+570 LREFKEDRD

-619 RCERIREKGGEPF
+619 RCERIKEKGGEPF
-632 RELQLPEAILKF
+632 RDLQLPEAILKF

-663 LDGRILTKSYG
+663 LDGRILSRTYG
-674 KSFLKILPECPVE
+674 RSFLKILPECPVE
-687 VLGDE
+687 ILGDE

>member
-1 MTRELPYLEDDVLV
+1 
-15 GGQIQASRKGLM
+15 M
-27 SAEAQGNLAFRMG
+27 SSEAQGNLAFRMG

-68 AETIEDRKHLVVE
+68 AEIIEDRRHLVVE

-156 QQHQGDLFAKGQ
+156 QQHQGDLFATGQ
-168 AEQLQGLVEWVRRTK
+168 AEQLRGLVEWAGRTK

-192 QVDAAVWAQVCSEAF
+192 QVDAAVWAQVASEAF

-217 TGCFFQMARTKVQ
+217 TGCFYQMARTKVL

-245 LAGAEEVEEGPSEGY
+245 LAGAEESEEGPSEGY

-304 KKGVLTRV
+304 KKGVLTRI

-317 VKATLGV
+317 MKSTLGV

-358 LGPRLMDVR
+358 LGPRLMDIR

-390 RRLEVSAFGLGE
+390 RRLEASAFGLGE
-402 FLQMSRAGQA
+402 FLKMSREGHA
-412 YWVERRLPEE
+412 YWVERRLPDE
-422 GRAHRGEM
+422 GKAHRGEM

-436 VEVAERLEELVFRPE
+436 VEVAERLEELVFRPD

-464 RGLEFFAKRVGAG
+464 RGLEFFAKRVGAQ

-523 GMTQGKA
+523 GMTKGKA

-619 RCERIREKGGEPF
+619 RCERIKEKGGEPF

-663 LDGRILTKSYG
+663 LDGRILSRTYG

-687 VLGDE
+687 ILGNE

>member
-1 MTRELPYLEDDVLV
+1 
-15 GGQIQASRKGLM
+15 
-27 SAEAQGNLAFRMG
+27 MG
-40 EFFSDGGKLG
+40 EFFSNGGKLG

-62 RMAERV
+62 KMAERV
-68 AETIEDRKHLVVE
+68 AEIIEDRKHLVVE

-156 QQHQGDLFAKGQ
+156 QQHQGDLFAAGQ
-168 AEQLQGLVEWVRRTK
+168 AEQLKGLVEWARRTK

-217 TGCFFQMARTKVQ
+217 TGCFYQMARTKVL

-245 LAGAEEVEEGPSEGY
+245 LAGAEENEESPSEGY

-304 KKGVLTRV
+304 KKGVLTRI

-317 VKATLGV
+317 VKSTLGV

-390 RRLEVSAFGLGE
+390 RRLEASAFGLGE
-402 FLQMSRAGQA
+402 FLKMSREGHA

-436 VEVAERLEELVFRPE
+436 VEVAERLEELVFRPDS
-451 CTTIMTSATLDVG
+451 TTIMTSATLDVG
-464 RGLEFFAKRVGAG
+464 RGLEFFAKRVGAQ

-523 GMTQGKA
+523 GMTKGKA

-555 IRLLVQDKGNSRTRL
+555 LRLLVQDKGNSRTRL

-619 RCERIREKGGEPF
+619 RCERIKEKGGEPF

-663 LDGRILTKSYG
+663 LDGRILSRTYG

-687 VLGDE
+687 LLD
-692 D
+692 

>member
-1 MTRELPYLEDDVLV
+1 
-15 GGQIQASRKGLM
+15 
-27 SAEAQGNLAFRMG
+27 MG

-62 RMAERV
+62 KMAERV
-68 AETIEDRKHLVVE
+68 AEIIEDRKHLVVE

-156 QQHQGDLFAKGQ
+156 QQHQGDLFAAGQ
-168 AEQLQGLVEWVRRTK
+168 AEQLKGLVEWARRTK

-217 TGCFFQMARTKVQ
+217 TGCFYQMARTKVL

-245 LAGAEEVEEGPSEGY
+245 LAGAEEDEESPSEGY

-317 VKATLGV
+317 VKSTLGV

-390 RRLEVSAFGLGE
+390 RRLETSAFGLGE
-402 FLQMSRAGQA
+402 FLKMSREGHA

-436 VEVAERLEELVFRPE
+436 VEVAERLEELVFRPDS
-451 CTTIMTSATLDVG
+451 TTIMTSATLDVG
-464 RGLEFFAKRVGAG
+464 RGLEFFAKRVGAQ

-523 GMTQGKA
+523 GRTKGKA

-570 LKEFKEDRD
+570 LREFKEDRD

-619 RCERIREKGGEPF
+619 RCERIKEKGGEPF

-663 LDGRILTKSYG
+663 LDGRILSRTYG

-687 VLGDE
+687 LLD
-692 D
+692 

>member
-1 MTRELPYLEDDVLV
+1 
-15 GGQIQASRKGLM
+15 M
-27 SAEAQGNLAFRMG
+27 SSEAQGNLAFRMG

-68 AETIEDRKHLVVE
+68 AEIIEDQRHLVVE

-156 QQHQGDLFAKGQ
+156 QQHQGDLFAAGQ
-168 AEQLQGLVEWVRRTK
+168 AEQLRGLVDGAGRTK

-217 TGCFFQMARTKVQ
+217 TGCFYQMARTKVL

-245 LAGAEEVEEGPSEGY
+245 LAGAEESEEGPSEGY

-304 KKGVLTRV
+304 KKGVLTRI

-317 VKATLGV
+317 VKSTLGV

-381 ERNELKDHA
+381 ERNELRDHA
-390 RRLEVSAFGLGE
+390 RRLEGSAFGLGE
-402 FLQMSRAGQA
+402 FLKMSREGHA
-412 YWVERRLPEE
+412 YWVDRRLPEE
-422 GRAHRGEM
+422 GKAHRGEM

-436 VEVAERLEELVFRPE
+436 VEVAEKLSELVFRPD

-464 RGLEFFAKRVGAG
+464 RGLDFYAQRVGAQ

-501 MPEPSEGQ
+501 MPEPSEGE
-509 RFQEALEGWIQRFV
+509 RFQTALQGWIQKFV
-523 GMTQGKA
+523 GMTKGKA

-540 RKTAEGMAG
+540 RKTAEGMAA
-549 WFEEQG
+549 WFEEQE
-555 IRLLVQDKGNSRTRL
+555 IRLLVQDKGSSRTRL

-619 RCERIREKGGEPF
+619 RCERIKEKGGEPF
-632 RELQLPEAILKF
+632 RDLQLPEAILKF

-663 LDGRILTKSYG
+663 LDGRILGRTYG
-674 KSFLKILPECPVE
+674 KNFLKVLPECPVE
-687 VLGDE
+687 ILGD
-692 D
+692 

>member
-1 MTRELPYLEDDVLV
+1 
-15 GGQIQASRKGLM
+15 
-27 SAEAQGNLAFRMG
+27 MG

-68 AETIEDRKHLVVE
+68 AEIIEDRKHLVVE

-99 AQELG
+99 AEELG

-136 TAALLKGRQN
+136 SAALLKGRHN

-156 QQHQGDLFAKGQ
+156 QQHQGDLFAAGQ
-168 AEQLQGLVEWVRRTK
+168 AEQLRGLVEWAGKTT
-183 DGTLSDIDF
+183 DGTLSDIQF
-192 QVDAAVWAQVCSEAF
+192 QVDATVWAQVCSEAF

-217 TGCFFQMARTKVQ
+217 TGCFYQKARTKIL
-230 DANVVILNHALLFGL
+230 DAKVVILNHALLFGL
-245 LAGAEEVEEGPSEGY
+245 LAGAEESEEEPSEGY

-304 KKGVLTRV
+304 KKGVLMRI

-317 VKATLGV
+317 VKSTLGV
-324 LGILEGAFEE
+324 LGILEGSFEE

-390 RRLEVSAFGLGE
+390 RRLEASAFGLGE
-402 FLQMSRAGQA
+402 FLKMSREGHA

-422 GRAHRGEM
+422 GKTHRGEM

-436 VEVAERLEELVFRPE
+436 VEVAERLEELVFRSD

-464 RGLEFFAKRVGAG
+464 RGLEFFAKRVGAQ

-509 RFQEALEGWIQRFV
+509 RFQEALEVWIQRFV
-523 GMTQGKA
+523 GMTKGKA

-540 RKTAEGMAG
+540 RKTADGMAG

-619 RCERIREKGGEPF
+619 RCERIKEKGGEPF
-632 RELQLPEAILKF
+632 RELQLPEAILRF

-663 LDGRILTKSYG
+663 LDGRILSRTYG

-687 VLGDE
+687 ILGDE

>member
-1 MTRELPYLEDDVLV
+1 
-15 GGQIQASRKGLM
+15 
-27 SAEAQGNLAFRMG
+27 
-40 EFFSDGGKLG
+40 
-50 KAKGYESRPGQA
+50 
-62 RMAERV
+62 
-68 AETIEDRKHLVVE
+68 
-81 AGTGTGKSLAYLV
+81 
-94 PAAYA
+94 
-99 AQELG
+99 
-104 KKAIISTYTI
+104 
-114 HLQEQLFGK
+114 
-123 DVPIVQSLVPFEF
+123 
-136 TAALLKGRQN
+136 
-146 YLCPHRLKKA
+146 
-156 QQHQGDLFAKGQ
+156 
-168 AEQLQGLVEWVRRTK
+168 
-183 DGTLSDIDF
+183 
-192 QVDAAVWAQVCSEAF
+192 
-207 ACTPRHCGGP
+207 
-217 TGCFFQMARTKVQ
+217 
-230 DANVVILNHALLFGL
+230 
-245 LAGAEEVEEGPSEGY
+245 
-260 LFPNDFLVL
+260 
-269 DEAHE
+269 

-304 KKGVLTRV
+304 KKGVLTRI

-317 VKATLGV
+317 VKSTLGV

-390 RRLEVSAFGLGE
+390 RRLEASAFGLGE
-402 FLQMSRAGQA
+402 FLKMSREGHA

-436 VEVAERLEELVFRPE
+436 VEVAERLEELVFRPD

-464 RGLEFFAKRVGAG
+464 RGLEFFAKRVGAQ

-509 RFQEALEGWIQRFV
+509 RFQDALEGWIQRFV

-555 IRLLVQDKGNSRTRL
+555 IRLLVQDKGSSRTRL

-619 RCERIREKGGEPF
+619 RCERIKEKGGEPF

-663 LDGRILTKSYG
+663 LDGRILSRTYG

-687 VLGDE
+687 ILGDE

>member
-1 MTRELPYLEDDVLV
+1 
-15 GGQIQASRKGLM
+15 
-27 SAEAQGNLAFRMG
+27 MG

-62 RMAERV
+62 KMAERV
-68 AETIEDRKHLVVE
+68 AEIIEDRKHLVVE

-94 PAAYA
+94 PAAFA
-99 AQELG
+99 AEELG

-136 TAALLKGRQN
+136 SAALLKGRHN

-156 QQHQGDLFAKGQ
+156 QQHQGDLFATGQ
-168 AEQLQGLVEWVRRTK
+168 AEQLRGLVEWAGKTT
-183 DGTLSDIDF
+183 DGTLSDIQF
-192 QVDAAVWAQVCSEAF
+192 QVDATVWAQVCSEAF

-217 TGCFFQMARTKVQ
+217 TGCFYQKARNKIL
-230 DANVVILNHALLFGL
+230 DAKVVILNHALLFGL
-245 LAGAEEVEEGPSEGY
+245 LAGAEESEEEPSEGY

-292 RFLLQRLVHPRT
+292 RFLLQRLIHPRT
-304 KKGVLTRV
+304 KKGVLTRI

-317 VKATLGV
+317 VKSTLGV
-324 LGILEGAFEE
+324 LGILEASFEE

-341 GASGQKRVRQ
+341 KGPGQKRVRQ
-351 PLGVKSE
+351 ALGVKSE

-390 RRLEVSAFGLGE
+390 RRLERSAFGLGE
-402 FLQMSRAGQA
+402 FLKMSREGHA
-412 YWVERRLPEE
+412 YWVERRVAED
-422 GRAHRGEM
+422 GRAQRGEM

-436 VEVAERLEELVFRPE
+436 VEVAERLEELVFRPD

-464 RGLEFFAKRVGAG
+464 RGLDFFAKRVGAG

-501 MPEPSEGQ
+501 MPEPSEGA

-523 GMTQGKA
+523 GMTKGKA

-540 RKTAEGMAG
+540 RKTADGMAA

-619 RCERIREKGGEPF
+619 RCERIKELGGEPF

-663 LDGRILTKSYG
+663 LDGRILSRTYG

-687 VLGDE
+687 VLSNE